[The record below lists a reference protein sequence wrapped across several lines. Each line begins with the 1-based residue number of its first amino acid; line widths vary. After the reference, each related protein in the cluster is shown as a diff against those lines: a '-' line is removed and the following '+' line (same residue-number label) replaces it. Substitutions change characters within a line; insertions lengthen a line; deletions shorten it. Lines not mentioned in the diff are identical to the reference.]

1 MARTLV
7 LQTPWLAAAAGL
19 LVLAT
24 IAIARRAALPPVS
37 RWLGL
42 VAAAMLALAAGS
54 PLWPHPRAGTVTVLV
69 DLSPSTRTADFRTR
83 QHLELRLAE
92 LLGRTKYRLKFFADG
107 LTAVDPVQTVFADVP
122 SERTVCPPLPGDV
135 VVVLSDCRFAL
146 PASAPPTYV
155 IIDAALENPPD
166 AAVTNLTVANGN
178 AVATVANAGPP
189 RMLTVGGAGVPVPDG
204 RYSVSRPIAA
214 EATSISARL
223 SPGDVWP
230 ENDALWIT
238 PPPPARAERWWV
250 GGIDPGPKWKW
261 MEPAALPVDPASY
274 LAAGV
279 IVLEDVSTV
288 DVDTPHR
295 EGLRQYAAE
304 FGGGIV
310 IVRGDALPQLSPLS
324 LHPPRP
330 TTHWI
335 FLADGSGSMAELA
348 TGDQS
353 RWRLATAALVALLPQ
368 LPPDDLVSVGSFAEK
383 LDWWSQ
389 GMPAKQTATLPLP
402 PANAFPHGPT
412 NLEPVL
418 RQIAGAAGALPSE
431 LFLVSDADVKID
443 DPAGLTALLLRNK
456 VHLHV
461 LAIGNGSGLAT
472 LRDIA
477 AATRGSLVQ
486 QLDPRQWTA
495 GAEQLYRAAAQ
506 TPVQHEQLA
515 VHFEDPLEWLGSR
528 TVSTWKR
535 AWMKEGAAE
544 LAFAQQDDQHLPLAA
559 RWQVGE
565 GSVAAVVFDAEP
577 EEITAVANLI
587 QRPPHDPR
595 FHIRWETGATLRLTV
610 DANDGSNYLNDLH
623 VTVQLAKQRPVPQTG
638 PGIYEIELTPPRNPV
653 IAEVRVDGHVIDR
666 RALAGRYAPEFDAIG
681 NDRAAMEK
689 LAALG
694 GGNVI
699 LPTDHLPIEFAWPIQ
714 QIALAGW
721 LAGAAALLI
730 AAALICW
737 RLMPLREA

>member
-1 MARTLV
+1 MM
-7 LQTPWLAAAAGL
+7 LQTPRLAAAAAL
-19 LVLAT
+19 LILAT
-24 IAIARRAALPPVS
+24 GVIARRAALPPVS

-42 VAAAMLALAAGS
+42 VAALMLAIAAGS
-54 PLWPHPRAGTVTVLV
+54 PLWRHPRAGTATVLV

-83 QHLELRLAE
+83 QYLELRLAE
-92 LLGRTKYRLKFFADG
+92 LLGGTKFRLKFFADG
-107 LTAVDPVQTVFADVP
+107 PAAVDPAQSVFADVP
-122 SERTVCPPLPGDV
+122 CERTVCPPLVGDA
-135 VVVLSDCRFAL
+135 VVLFSDCRFAL
-146 PASAPPTYV
+146 PPSASPTYSV
-155 IIDAALENPPD
+155 IDAALEHPPD

-178 AVATVANAGPP
+178 AVAAVANAGPA
-189 RMLTVGGAGVPVPDG
+189 RLLTVAGTNISAANG
-204 RYSVSRPIAA
+204 NYSVSRAIASD
-214 EATSISARL
+214 ATSISARL
-223 SPGDVWP
+223 SPGDAWP
-230 ENDALWIT
+230 ENDALSII
-238 PPPPARAERWWV
+238 PPPPAQAQRWWV
-250 GGIDPGPKWKW
+250 GGSDPGPKWKW

-279 IVLEDVSTV
+279 IVLEDVSIAGL
-288 DVDTPHR
+288 DAPRR
-295 EGLRQYAAE
+295 EALRQYAGE
-304 FGGGIV
+304 LGGGIV

-335 FLADGSGSMAELA
+335 LLADGSGSMAELA
-348 TGDQS
+348 AADQS
-353 RWRLATAALVALLPQ
+353 RWSLAAAALVALLPE

-389 GMPAKQTATLPLP
+389 GKPAKQTAQMPLP

-418 RQIAGAAGALPSE
+418 RHIAGAAGQLPSE

-443 DPAGLTALLLRNK
+443 DPAALTALLRRNN

-461 LAIGNGSGLAT
+461 LAIGDGGGLAT
-472 LRDIA
+472 LRAIA
-477 AATRGSLVQ
+477 AATGGSVVQ
-486 QLDPRQWTA
+486 QLDPRRWTLSA
-495 GAEQLYRAAAQ
+495 QQLYRAAAQ
-506 TPVQHEQLA
+506 TPVEHEQLA
-515 VHFEDPLEWLGSR
+515 VQFEDPLDWLGSR
-528 TVSTWKR
+528 TVSTWKH

-544 LAFAQQDDQHLPLAA
+544 LAFAQQDERHLPLAA

-565 GSVAAVVFDAEP
+565 GSVAALVFDAEP
-577 EEITAVANLI
+577 EEITATANLI
-587 QRPPHDPR
+587 QRPPRDPHFR
-595 FHIRWETGATLRLTV
+595 VRWETGPTLRLAV
-610 DANDGSNYLNDLH
+610 DANDGSDYLNDLH
-623 VTVQLAKQRPVPQTG
+623 VTVQLAKELPVPQTG
-638 PGIYEIELTPPRNPV
+638 PGIYEIELTPPRSPV

-666 RALAGRYAPEFDAIG
+666 TALAGRYAPEFDAIG

-694 GGNVI
+694 GGKVI
-699 LPTDHLPIEFAWPIQ
+699 PPTDHSPIDFAWPIQ

-737 RLMPLREA
+737 RLMPLREG